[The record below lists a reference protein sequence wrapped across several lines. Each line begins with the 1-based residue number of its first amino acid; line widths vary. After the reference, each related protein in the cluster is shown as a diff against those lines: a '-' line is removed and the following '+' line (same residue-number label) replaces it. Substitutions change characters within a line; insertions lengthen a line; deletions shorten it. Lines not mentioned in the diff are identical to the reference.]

1 MLESVE
7 TDHGVFFSPCMH
19 WLLVGLVDAGDA
31 WYREAI
37 ETGFTVALAHE
48 TGAVLVC
55 PVLPDEKPTMPY
67 GGLTLWMACGLGRK
81 AG

>member
-1 MLESVE
+1 MIEILN
-7 TDHGVFFSPCMH
+7 TDHGVFFSPRMRG
-19 WLLVGLVDAGDA
+19 LRVRLVDAGDA
-31 WYREAI
+31 WYRECI
-37 ETGFTVALAHE
+37 EAGLTVALARE

-55 PVLPDEKPTMPY
+55 PVLPNEKPTMPY